1 MKGRALA
8 RSLLSACT
16 ACILT
21 DAPPAFQESLPNG
34 AHQEVTAKRTSK
46 GSIQLAQGKPA
57 ANQSHLSSYAL
68 QQLTAAGVSTQLL
81 HQIQASPRS
90 ISEGTLSATDMQKAR
105 NSAKGSERD
114 SCQLVG
120 SSKGS
125 PDLRA
130 SSKAEFRKAAHLLK
144 KRQEDIL
151 KRLTCLVEDQA
162 QRREVAAGG
171 YPEAC
176 LKWQI
181 LTPKLQVRSMVTV
194 HAV

>member
-1 MKGRALA
+1 
-8 RSLLSACT
+8 
-16 ACILT
+16 
-21 DAPPAFQESLPNG
+21 
-34 AHQEVTAKRTSK
+34 
-46 GSIQLAQGKPA
+46 
-57 ANQSHLSSYAL
+57 
-68 QQLTAAGVSTQLL
+68 
-81 HQIQASPRS
+81 
-90 ISEGTLSATDMQKAR
+90 MQKAR